1 MRRRTIISAL
11 AAGGAILPSVLR
23 AQTGS
28 GAPPHVAFVSASSQ
42 ATIDPR
48 NLQNFRKGL
57 AENGLVDGRNIRMT
71 YDFAEASAERLRDLC
86 IRVVQS
92 DAVMV
97 VTAGPQAVRA
107 LLAAGM
113 RKPIVVA
120 IIGDPVASGVVA
132 SLARP
137 GGSVTG
143 LSMNDSELEAK
154 RLEILKEAVPGLS
167 RVVVLIETTMK
178 HGDDLPEVSSAAK
191 ALGLEPLV
199 MEVSDPAG
207 YEAVFA
213 DAIARGANGMAV
225 MASPF
230 LNANRARLI
239 EPALRHRLP
248 SIWEAAIFVRDGG
261 LLSYGPNFP
270 DMYRR
275 SAGYVARILKGA
287 NPAELPVEQP
297 TLFELFVN
305 LRTAKALGL
314 TIPPSILARADEV
327 IE

>member
-11 AAGGAILPSVLR
+11 AAGGAILPAMLR

-57 AENGLVDGRNIRMT
+57 AENGLGDGRNIRMT
-71 YDFAEASAERLRDLC
+71 YDFAEASAERLRELC

-143 LSMNDSELEAK
+143 LSMSDGELEAK